1 MPDLASFYNSK
12 RSDSLSRLSVLLSI
26 AAGIVMTGFL
36 LWLGVTDNIE
46 VYQSREDRGFE
57 VMEEVACRELEDT
70 ATPIGIKKEYVFSLD
85 RRSYHD
91 VSLAFY
97 TVHQNVEVFLDGECV
112 FRMEP
117 AKERSNIKT
126 AGSNWVMIPLYKEDA
141 GKEIRVVIT
150 PVYAS
155 FRDRQVEFLLG
166 SPLAIYRY
174 RLAKDLPQI
183 ILGIMAVF
191 VGIVFLCVATYN
203 VIEKGRGKSL
213 ISLGLFSTMMGL
225 WRLTDTRFTPFILP
239 EKPVFL
245 FYVSICM
252 LMLGMVPLMK
262 WLEEYFEKA
271 GRQVLD
277 VCCIVDVSACLIQV
291 LLQVCGI
298 LDFREMLALTHILIG
313 IDVVVAIGIAVY
325 ERKMYPQ
332 KIKIPAAGRLSYL
345 FVAGVLADVA
355 AFYIKGNSSGLL
367 FSLMA
372 FLFYIL
378 FLGIATMYNYS
389 EQEVWIAEQQRQIAN
404 QEKELAETK
413 QKLTER
419 RIAVMMSQIRT
430 HFIFNVLTTIS
441 GFCKYDAK
449 KADEALIRFARYL
462 RKNIKTIEEEGMID
476 FSAELEQLEDYVAL
490 EQMRFPDR
498 ILFCKDIEEMNFK
511 LPPLTVQPLVENAI
525 KHGLLEHDRSGMV
538 MLRTQREEEM
548 AVITITDDGAGF
560 LPQEIKSKESVG
572 IRNVRYRL
580 ENMAGGSLTIDSTPG
595 EGTKVTIKIP
605 MEAAE

>member
-1 MPDLASFYNSK
+1 MPNLASHNNSK
-12 RSDSLSRLSVLLSI
+12 QSDSLSRISVLLSI
-26 AAGIVMTGFL
+26 AAGIAMAGFL

-46 VYQSREDRGFE
+46 VYQSREDCGFE
-57 VMEEVACRELEDT
+57 VMEDVACREIEDGE
-70 ATPIGIKKEYVFSLD
+70 TPVGIKKEYVFSLNK
-85 RRSYHD
+85 RSEHD
-91 VSLAFY
+91 ASLAFY
-97 TVHQNVEVFLDGECV
+97 TVHQNVEVFLEGECV

-117 AKERSNIKT
+117 VKERSNIKT
-126 AGSNWVMIPLYKEDA
+126 AGSNWVMIPLYREDA
-141 GKEIRVVIT
+141 GKEIRVEIT
-150 PVYAS
+150 PVYES

-166 SPLAIYRY
+166 SSLAIYRY

-191 VGIVFLCVATYN
+191 VGIVFLCVAAYN
-203 VIEKGRGKSL
+203 VVERGRGRSL
-213 ISLGLFSTMMGL
+213 VSLGLFSTMMGL

-252 LMLGMVPLMK
+252 LLLGMVPLMK
-262 WLEEYFEKA
+262 WIEEYFEKE
-271 GRQVLD
+271 GQKVLD
-277 VCCIVDVSACLIQV
+277 ICCIVDILACLVQV
-291 LLQVCGI
+291 LLQVSGI
-298 LDFREMLALTHILIG
+298 LDFRETLVLTHILIG
-313 IDVVVAIGIAVY
+313 IDAVIMIGIAVQ
-325 ERKMYPQ
+325 ERKKYPR
-332 KIKIPAAGRLSYL
+332 KKEIPVARRRSCL

-372 FLFYIL
+372 FLFYIV

-389 EQEVWIAEQQRQIAN
+389 EQEIRIADQERQLAN
-404 QEKELAETK
+404 QEKELAETER
-413 QKLTER
+413 KLAER

-441 GFCKYDAK
+441 GFCKSDAK

-476 FSAELEQLEDYVAL
+476 FSAELEQLEDYIAL
-490 EQMRFPDR
+490 EQMRFPDK
-498 ILFCKDIEEMNFK
+498 ITFSKDIEEMNFK

-538 MLRTQREEEM
+538 VLHTERDAEM
-548 AVITITDDGAGF
+548 IVITITDDGVGF
-560 LPQEIKSKESVG
+560 YPQELQSRECVG

-580 ENMAGGSLTIDSTPG
+580 ENMAGGSLAIDSAPDK
-595 EGTKVTIKIP
+595 GTKVTIKIP